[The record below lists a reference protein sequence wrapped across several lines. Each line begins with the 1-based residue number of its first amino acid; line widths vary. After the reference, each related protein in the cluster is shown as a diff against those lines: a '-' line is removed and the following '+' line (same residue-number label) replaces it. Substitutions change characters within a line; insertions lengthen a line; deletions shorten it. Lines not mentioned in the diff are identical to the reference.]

1 MDANTRASQKLHQ
14 NSAEYGNASSYLKEG
29 SFKYHLT
36 IPQALEFSSQKTTI
50 KSLLDYGC
58 GKGGLLKALSDYAKV
73 GIIVDGY
80 DPSVPEY
87 SEEPSHKYDII
98 TCIDVLEHL
107 SRDNLRYTL
116 EKISHL
122 TIKYFFFCI
131 DLVPAS
137 KKLDDGRNA
146 HTLIAPPEWWCQQ
159 IKQTFQIASFIE
171 VGHLPD
177 ESRYPMHLLG
187 CASNSMNSFNAM
199 NTFLE
204 NVRIARTKSYWVDGK
219 MIIKNYE

>member
-1 MDANTRASQKLHQ
+1 MDANTSASQKLHQ
-14 NSAEYGNASSYLKEG
+14 NSAEYGKATSYTKKG

-36 IPQALEFSSQKTTI
+36 IPRALELSSKTTTI
-50 KSLLDYGC
+50 ESLLDYGC
-58 GKGGLLKALSDYAKV
+58 GKGGLLKALSDSKKLNIAM
-73 GIIVDGY
+73 DGF
-80 DPSVPEY
+80 DPSVLQY
-87 SEEPSHKYDII
+87 SEEPSHKYDIV

-107 SRDNLRYTL
+107 SRDRLSYTL
-116 EKISHL
+116 QKISDL

-137 KKLDDGRNA
+137 KKLLDGRNA

-171 VGHLPD
+171 IGHLPD
-177 ESRYPMHLLG
+177 ESKYPMHLLG
-187 CASNSMNSFNAM
+187 CASNSMHSFHAM

-204 NVRIARTKSYWVDGK
+204 NVQIARMKSYWVNGK
-219 MIIKNYE
+219 MTLRDYD